1 MHYCES
7 GTISGVIS
15 SAKKNKSNLAE
26 SQIVK
31 WVLQLAL
38 AMQYLHDN
46 HVVHRDLKPM
56 NVMLTGKVLR
66 CLFFFVRNFIEVC
79 TLTMG
84 QSQAYYFINELM
96 FLAFKVQPLLVSS
109 LHHYRGWRQSKTR
122 GFRTGDEYVGKIRGR
137 KYRRGECLLCDL
149 ILCNVIFGVCALQ
162 PVRYF
167 SVPDTACV
175 LNVWKSCL

>member
-7 GTISGVIS
+7 GTISGVIT

-56 NVMLTGKVLR
+56 NVMLTGIFINCV
-66 CLFFFVRNFIEVC
+66 CIVSFVWIFIIGVFFVFFPCI
-79 TLTMG
+79 
-84 QSQAYYFINELM
+84 
-96 FLAFKVQPLLVSS
+96 LLPKPIASESS
-109 LHHYRGWRQSKTR
+109 S
-122 GFRTGDEYVGKIRGR
+122 I
-137 KYRRGECLLCDL
+137 
-149 ILCNVIFGVCALQ
+149 
-162 PVRYF
+162 
-167 SVPDTACV
+167 
-175 LNVWKSCL
+175 

>member
-7 GTISGVIS
+7 GTISGVIT

-56 NVMLTGKVLR
+56 NVMLTGMFSVFY
-66 CLFFFVRNFIEVC
+66 LFLFV
-79 TLTMG
+79 
-84 QSQAYYFINELM
+84 
-96 FLAFKVQPLLVSS
+96 
-109 LHHYRGWRQSKTR
+109 
-122 GFRTGDEYVGKIRGR
+122 YV
-137 KYRRGECLLCDL
+137 
-149 ILCNVIFGVCALQ
+149 NVIDDLTWYSARV
-162 PVRYF
+162 PV
-167 SVPDTACV
+167 AG
-175 LNVWKSCL
+175 K